1 MREGPT
7 ISGGEAQVLGNPPV
21 KGLCCRQRW
30 RVAEPNAHADAVMPA
45 IREAQATGAGSLRE
59 IATAL
64 HYFTTNARN
73 RSLGRS

>member
-7 ISGGEAQVLGNPPV
+7 ISDGEAQVLGNPPV

-30 RVAEPNAHADAVMPA
+30 RVAEPNAHADAARRKPP
-45 IREAQATGAGSLRE
+45 GAGSLRE